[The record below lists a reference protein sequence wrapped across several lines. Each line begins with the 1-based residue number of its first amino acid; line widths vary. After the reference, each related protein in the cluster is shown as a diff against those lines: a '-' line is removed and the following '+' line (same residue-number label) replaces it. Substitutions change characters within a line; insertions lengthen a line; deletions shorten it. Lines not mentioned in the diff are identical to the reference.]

1 MVIPLLQMS
10 VVQLK
15 LFCRNHA
22 RQGVTHHLSPIER
35 WMSRID
41 ETEMHSCCT
50 HLPSGFTLRTIL
62 GMYFIERRGGDRQWI
77 RELNFKTEFKA
88 LIGARRKAISNLA
101 TYRVVH
107 ALWPNQVVCYVDG
120 PELANEVEPKG

>member
-1 MVIPLLQMS
+1 
-10 VVQLK
+10 
-15 LFCRNHA
+15 
-22 RQGVTHHLSPIER
+22 
-35 WMSRID
+35 MSRID

-88 LIGARRKAISNLA
+88 FIGARRKAISNLA